1 MTEVELKVAEAPR
14 TDAGSPIARV
24 HDAVMKRNR
33 WVAGDILEITGTKK
47 AYAKAWPTVDG
58 DADVI
63 RINGDLRRA
72 AGAGIDDTVVVRKVV
87 LKEATYIE
95 LAPTAELPFSGFEDY
110 LLDRLQGVPFVR
122 GDVVSL
128 NLMGNRMD
136 FVITKTK
143 PEDADVLVLGEAT
156 EVELSDKVVQP
167 PKERVQ
173 KVSYEDIGGLSK
185 EIQRIR
191 EIVELPMKRPELF
204 DRLGVESSRGVL
216 LTGPPGT
223 GKTLLARAV
232 ASETNAHFIPV
243 NGPEVMSGVY
253 GGSETNVRKI
263 FEEAEQNAPSII
275 FIDEIDSIAPKR
287 TEVQGEVEKRVV
299 AELLARMDGLKS
311 RGKVIVLAATNIP
324 DVLDPALRRPGRFDK
339 EIEIGIPDAKG
350 RLEILQIHTRGMPLA
365 KDVDLK
371 KIADSTHGFVG
382 ADLEALTKEAAMSS
396 LRKVLPTIDINKKL
410 PVEKLKQINVTMDDF
425 QSAMTEVGPSAMREV
440 MIEKT
445 NVHWIDIGGLQEV
458 KRELKEAIEWP
469 LKYGK
474 TMERAGLEG
483 TKGIL
488 LSGPPGTGK
497 TLLAKAV
504 ATESEANFISVK
516 GPELFSKWV
525 GETEKGIREV
535 FRKARQAAP
544 TVLFFDEIDSLAPVR
559 GSDVGTHVT
568 EQAVSQLLT
577 ELDGLEELR
586 NVIILA
592 ATNRAEL
599 IDPALLRPGRFDS
612 IITVP
617 MPDLE
622 ARKQIAAIHMRG
634 KPTSVDPSFIAE
646 KTEGFSGADVAGLIE
661 KAARRATRR
670 YLEAHPNEDR
680 PEELSIT
687 RGDFEVEFENAKNQ
701 PGVPKATK
709 ETSYLG

>member
-1 MTEVELKVAEAPR
+1 MKMAEVELKVAEAPR

-24 HDAVMKRNR
+24 HDDVMKRNR
-33 WVAGDILEITGTKK
+33 WAAGDILEISGSKK
-47 AYAKAWPTVDG
+47 TYAKAWPTVEG
-58 DADVI
+58 DPEVI
-63 RINGDLRRA
+63 SINGNLRRA
-72 AGAGIDDTVVVRKVV
+72 AGVGIDDTVTVRKVV
-87 LKEATYIE
+87 LKEASYLE
-95 LAPTAELPFSGFEDY
+95 LTPTAELPFSGFEDY
-110 LLDRLQGVPFVR
+110 LLERLQGVPLVKD
-122 GDVVSL
+122 DVVSL
-128 NLMGNRMD
+128 NLMGNRID
-136 FVITKTK
+136 FVITKAR
-143 PEDADVLVLGEAT
+143 PEDADVLVLGEDT
-156 EVELSDKVVQP
+156 EVELSNKVVQAP
-167 PKERVQ
+167 TEKVQ

-204 DRLGVESSRGVL
+204 ERLGVESSKGVL

-232 ASETNAHFIPV
+232 ASETNSHFIPV

-263 FEEAEQNAPSII
+263 FEEAEQNSPSII

-339 EIEIGIPDAKG
+339 EIEIGVPDAKG

-382 ADLEALTKEAAMSS
+382 ADLEALAKEAAMSA
-396 LRKVLPTIDINKKL
+396 LRKLLPTIDINKKL
-410 PVEKLKQINVTMDDF
+410 PIEKLKQINVTMDDF
-425 QSAMTEVGPSAMREV
+425 QAAMTEVGPSAMREV
-440 MIEKT
+440 MIEKP
-445 NVHWIDIGGLQEV
+445 NVHWSDIGGLEDA
-458 KRELKEAIEWP
+458 KRDLREAIEWP

-474 TMERAGLEG
+474 TMERAKLRG

-488 LSGPPGTGK
+488 LTGPPGTGK
-497 TLLAKAV
+497 TLLARAV

-544 TVLFFDEIDSLAPVR
+544 TVLFFDEIDSLAPIR
-559 GSDVGTHVT
+559 GSDLGSHVA

-586 NVIILA
+586 NVIVLA

-599 IDPALLRPGRFDS
+599 IDPAVLRPGRFDS
-612 IITVP
+612 VITVP

-622 ARKQIAAIHMRG
+622 ARKQIAAIHLRG
-634 KPTSVDPSFIAE
+634 KPTTVEPDYVAE
-646 KTEGFSGADVAGLIE
+646 KTEGLSGAEMAGLVE
-661 KAARRATRR
+661 NATKRATRR
-670 YLEAHPNEDR
+670 YIEAHPKEDR
-680 PEELSIT
+680 LDELSIT
-687 RGDFEVEFENAKNQ
+687 KEDFEAELGKMKKQ
-701 PGVPKATK
+701 PGTPSPAST
-709 ETSYLG
+709 YLG